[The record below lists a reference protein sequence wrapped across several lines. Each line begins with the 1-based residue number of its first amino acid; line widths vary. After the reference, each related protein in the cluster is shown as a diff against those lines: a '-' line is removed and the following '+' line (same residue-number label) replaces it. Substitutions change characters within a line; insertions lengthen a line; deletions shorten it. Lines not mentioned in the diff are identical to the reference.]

1 MNAFRPRHSRIRMKR
16 RGFSLLELLAVIAV
30 IGLLI
35 ALLVPAVQQVRET
48 ARKTQCRNNLR
59 QMGLA
64 LEGYHDL
71 FRTYPPAAIRNA
83 GDENNGRD
91 RPRSTWTISLLPHLE
106 AASLYQKFDASLGTD
121 QPANSLVRQTAMP
134 IYRCATD
141 TGADVQFEPRL
152 GITYQRGNY
161 GANFGA
167 GSWGTDDWRQKR
179 YRGVMGQNAALK
191 HAEMTDGASQ
201 TVSVAELRIQA
212 SPRDNRGVWA
222 FPAPGS
228 ASVGLDCDSRCRSI
242 NGDSG
247 SDWIPFCDPVAH
259 GLQCA
264 FQNDADSNAG
274 PRSQHAQGAHLL
286 FCDGSV
292 RFVAQEIDQ
301 FLLNAAFTSQNQETV
316 GGL

>member
-1 MNAFRPRHSRIRMKR
+1 MNAFQRPFSRVSSERQ
-16 RGFSLLELLAVIAV
+16 GFSLLELLTVIAV
-30 IGLLI
+30 IALLV
-35 ALLVPAVQQVRET
+35 ALLVPAVQQVREA

-59 QMGLA
+59 QIGLA

-71 FRTYPPAAIRNA
+71 FRTYPPAAIRSP

-91 RPRSTWTISLLPHLE
+91 RPRSTWTLSLLPHLE
-106 AASLYQKFDASLGTD
+106 MAPLYQRFDASLGTD
-121 QPANSLVRQTAMP
+121 QSVNSVIREAVVAS
-134 IYRCATD
+134 YRCPTD
-141 TGADVQFEPRL
+141 TGADVRFEPRL

-167 GSWGTDDWRQKR
+167 GSWGTDDWGQKR

-228 ASVGLDCDSRCRSI
+228 ASVGLDCDSLCRSI

-274 PRSQHAQGAHLL
+274 PRSQHSEGAHLL

-292 RFVAQEIDQ
+292 RFVAQVIDQ

-316 GGL
+316 GDF